1 MGKSKKIQVANNK
14 KARYDYFIL
23 DTYEA
28 GMVLTG
34 TEIKSMRNGKVSI
47 KESFARVENGEMY
60 IFGMHISPYE
70 QGNIN
75 NVDPLRTRK
84 LLLHKKEITKIE
96 ESLKQSGLTIVPL
109 SLYINEDGK
118 AKLNLGIARG
128 KKLYDK
134 RDTIA
139 KKDSDRRI
147 DRAFKKEQ
155 R

>member
-14 KARYDYFIL
+14 KARFDYFIL
-23 DTYEA
+23 ETYEA

-34 TEIKSMRNGKVSI
+34 TEIKSIRNGKVSI
-47 KESFARVENGEMY
+47 KESYARIENGEIY
-60 IFGMHISPYE
+60 ICGMHISPYE

-84 LLLHKKEITKIE
+84 LLLHKKEINKIE
-96 ESLKQSGLTIVPL
+96 DVLKQQGLTIVPL
-109 SLYINEDGK
+109 SMYINEDGR

-139 KKDSDRRI
+139 KKDADRKM
-147 DRAFKKEQ
+147 DRAFKKDM

>member
-14 KARYDYFIL
+14 KARFDYFIL
-23 DTYEA
+23 ETYEA

-34 TEIKSMRNGKVSI
+34 TEIKSIRNGKVSI
-47 KESFARVENGEMY
+47 KESYARIEKGEIY
-60 IFGMHISPYE
+60 IYGMHISPYE

-84 LLLHKKEITKIE
+84 LLLHKKEISKIE
-96 ESLKQSGLTIVPL
+96 EALKQQGLTIVPL
-109 SLYINEDGK
+109 SMYINEDGR

-139 KKDSDRRI
+139 KKDADRKM
-147 DRAFKKEQ
+147 DRAFKKDM